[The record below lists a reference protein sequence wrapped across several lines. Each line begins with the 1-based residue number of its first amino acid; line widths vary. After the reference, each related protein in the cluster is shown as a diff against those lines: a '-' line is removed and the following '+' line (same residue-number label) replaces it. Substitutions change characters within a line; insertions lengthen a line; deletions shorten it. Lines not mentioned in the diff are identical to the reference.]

1 MISDAVNNPL
11 PLPKLHI
18 EHTPFSTV
26 LHEFCGVSFDHRRHH
41 GSAGGHILVVHPHG
55 TIQHNDPGEKNSGRV
70 ANLTKDGWIKPS
82 FVDGWRTK
90 NDKLLWSYW
99 WRVTTSENRKLPKTN
114 LHPTKFVVPAGVIQY
129 PACNSPKTSMDHLQT
144 TQLFKCCWKPFGT
157 TSIKFCFKM
166 VLVPSDGWKTD
177 RTIRSLALLWP
188 NRPNRWSAPPFGPLL
203 ASSQKGDQAAKG
215 VPH

>member
-1 MISDAVNNPL
+1 MISDAVNNPI

-99 WRVTTSENRKLPKTN
+99 WRVTTSEIENFPRRICIPPNLWSQQEWYSILLATHPKLPWIISKQPSCSSAAEN
-114 LHPTKFVVPAGVIQY
+114 RSEQ
-129 PACNSPKTSMDHLQT
+129 LQ
-144 TQLFKCCWKPFGT
+144 
-157 TSIKFCFKM
+157 
-166 VLVPSDGWKTD
+166 
-177 RTIRSLALLWP
+177 
-188 NRPNRWSAPPFGPLL
+188 
-203 ASSQKGDQAAKG
+203 
-215 VPH
+215 